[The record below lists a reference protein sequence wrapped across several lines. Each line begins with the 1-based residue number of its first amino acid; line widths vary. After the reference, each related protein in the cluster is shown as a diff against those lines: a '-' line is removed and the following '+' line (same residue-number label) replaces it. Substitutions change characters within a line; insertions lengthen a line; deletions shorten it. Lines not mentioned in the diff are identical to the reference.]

1 MIRSRIVEVYGA
13 LDESETQNAGVE
25 IEVFLWVACY
35 TSDVVDTGGPET
47 HRTDS
52 CLTSCRRLAMIRAGA
67 GRAPLAR
74 RAPAL
79 SLLLS
84 RWHTFANHQ
93 PLSEATDVLVAEVS
107 VCGVHS
113 PAVSPD
119 TIDVVAG
126 CAQRY

>member
-1 MIRSRIVEVYGA
+1 MIGSRIVEVYGA

-35 TSDVVDTGGPET
+35 TSDVVNTGGPET

-84 RWHTFANHQ
+84 RWHTFSNLY
-93 PLSEATDVLVAEVS
+93 PPIKATDVPLAEAS
-107 VCGVHS
+107 M
-113 PAVSPD
+113 
-119 TIDVVAG
+119 
-126 CAQRY
+126 